1 MALIPLFH
9 VIPAKA
15 TVDPNSLAIRQ
26 GMFVALN
33 GAAGCRRVTT
43 GDDGNVYG
51 VAGDNYATT
60 SADYSLPGLRNTDGT
75 VSGWQNRVSDMW
87 NETQASGMMTVYH
100 SGGEFAT
107 DQFVDTNMDAANVG
121 DYLRVDETTGTL
133 ENDGTTETVNSV
145 AVLTQAAGTYPSGVP
160 GIDLNGDMA
169 LTGENSNQYIVFK
182 LII

>member
-1 MALIPLFH
+1 
-9 VIPAKA
+9 
-15 TVDPNSLAIRQ
+15 
-26 GMFVALN
+26 
-33 GAAGCRRVTT
+33 
-43 GDDGNVYG
+43 
-51 VAGDNYATT
+51 
-60 SADYSLPGLRNTDGT
+60 
-75 VSGWQNRVSDMW
+75 
-87 NETQASGMMTVYH
+87 MMTVYH